1 VFLDDAFGVVIDI
14 FQGRARC
21 GELASFATFWP
32 LEDV

>member
-14 FQGRARC
+14 FQGRVQS
-21 GELASFATFWP
+21 GELASFVTIWP

>member
-14 FQGRARC
+14 FQGRTRG
-21 GELASFATFWP
+21 GEFASFVTFWP